1 VLACAEL
8 ALGLFVFSADS
19 PALANSAAERL
30 LAEANIPAPANAL
43 RMNPRL
49 LLMCAPSKTRNA
61 RRDLR
66 QRLYRYVI
74 QTSEAVSLASFMK
87 QIEFPILG
95 HQRLCIQFTFNLSK
109 RMLCAK
115 RREPFR

>member
-1 VLACAEL
+1 LNTFIPPSILCARTGRSGDCTSTGGLLACAEL

-66 QRLYRYVI
+66 QRLYRCDV
-74 QTSEAVSLASFMK
+74 
-87 QIEFPILG
+87 
-95 HQRLCIQFTFNLSK
+95 
-109 RMLCAK
+109 
-115 RREPFR
+115 